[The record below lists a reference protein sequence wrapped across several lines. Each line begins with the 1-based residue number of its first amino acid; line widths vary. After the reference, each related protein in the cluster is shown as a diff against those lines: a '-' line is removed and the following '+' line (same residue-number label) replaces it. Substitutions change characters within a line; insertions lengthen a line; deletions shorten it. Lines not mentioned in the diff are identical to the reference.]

1 MAEDGGAAR
10 SGLARFFEHFA
21 SVDVQD
27 ASPLYECVALAV
39 AQSSDALAVVER
51 APKARQRPTGLLAAL
66 HDLVLRGEAPDLA
79 AAYEA
84 RDGDAAADAA
94 LSTIAGHADAI
105 VELMTRRE
113 TQTNEVGRSA
123 VLYPAVAEAARRLN
137 ASSVA
142 LIDVGCSA
150 GLNLQLDRMG
160 ITYSGGL
167 FLGDPASSVQLACEE
182 RGALGVPATP
192 IPPVAVRIGIDL
204 TPLDAT
210 DEADA
215 RWLRACLW
223 PDQPERAER
232 LDAAIALSAKDPPTL
247 IAGDAI
253 ERLRDAFALVPD
265 DAVPIVTTTW
275 ALAYFPLGDRLR
287 FLRRLDE
294 LGATRPVGW
303 VSGEGVGIAPAVPTM
318 GDQRGAPHSMVGL
331 ALFDGRSMRVDA
343 IARCHPHGRW
353 LEWLG

>member
-1 MAEDGGAAR
+1 MAEDGEAVL
-10 SGLARFFEHFA
+10 SGLAQFFDHFA
-21 SVDVQD
+21 IVDVRD
-27 ASPLYECVALAV
+27 ASPLYERVALAV
-39 AQSSDALAVVER
+39 AQSPDALAVVAR
-51 APKARQRPTGLLAAL
+51 APKPRRRPTGLLAAL
-66 HDLVLRGEAPDLA
+66 HDLVLRGDAPELA

-84 RDGDAAADAA
+84 RDGEAAARAA
-94 LSTIAGHADAI
+94 LATIAENADA
-105 VELMTRRE
+105 VVQLMTLRE
-113 TQTNEVGRSA
+113 TQTNEVGRGA
-123 VLYPAVAEAARRLN
+123 VLYPGIAEAARRLD

-150 GLNLQLDRMG
+150 GLNLQVDRMG
-160 ITYSGGL
+160 IAYSGGRV
-167 FLGDPASSVQLACEE
+167 LGDPASPVQLACEE
-182 RGALGVPATP
+182 RGPLGVPATA
-192 IPPVAVRIGIDL
+192 IPPVAIRIGVDL

-232 LDAAIALSAKDPPTL
+232 LDAAIALSAQQPPTL

-265 DAVPIVTTTW
+265 DVVPIVTTTW

-294 LGATRPVGW
+294 LGARRRVGW

-318 GDQRGAPHSMVGL
+318 GDQRGAAHSMVGL
-331 ALFDGRSMRVDA
+331 GIFDGRSMRVDA
-343 IARCHPHGRW
+343 IGRCHPHGRW
-353 LEWLG
+353 LDWLG